1 MLTNLTKFMIDESRT
16 LNVFELV
23 YDIDDLLATM
33 MMLTM
38 IMMLTSM
45 MMLTMIMS
53 G

>member
-1 MLTNLTKFMIDESRT
+1 MACQITFELLLTNLTKFMIDESRT

-38 IMMLTSM
+38 IM
-45 MMLTMIMS
+45 S